1 MYVPLDDGISLIASL
16 MLVKS
21 PSQSLSVSAYA
32 ASRRVVSQTE
42 TQSTPDRG
50 DDEMMSKRRK
60 KKVRKESLFYCTE
73 ENGRLLHGRVIAL
86 LRFSALQPRMS
97 RCFKLD

>member
-32 ASRRVVSQTE
+32 ASRRAVSQTE

-60 KKVRKESLFYCTE
+60 KK
-73 ENGRLLHGRVIAL
+73 
-86 LRFSALQPRMS
+86 
-97 RCFKLD
+97 